1 MSVGAAICHPD
12 SKSPAEAAAM
22 SRLRPDPFL
31 VLLVACAALASV
43 VPARGAFNAD
53 FGDATS
59 IAIALLFF
67 LHGARLSRATV
78 IAGATHWRL
87 HLMVFASTFVLFP
100 LLGLAIRLF
109 APRLIGP
116 SLYAGILFLCTLPST
131 VQSSIGFTSIARG
144 NVPAAVCSASASNIL
159 GIFLTPVLVG
169 VLFSRHGGSGI
180 SVAEIESIMLQLLL
194 PFLAGQICHSR
205 LSGLLRR
212 HKNLT
217 DIVDRGSILMVVYL
231 AFSNAVVGGL
241 WQTLSAQSIAMLA
254 LVDLALLLTVIAV
267 TVGTSRLLGFS
278 KGDEIVIVFCGSK
291 KSLASG
297 LPMAAAIFAG
307 QNIGAI
313 VLPVMIFHQIQL
325 VLCAM
330 LARRYARRVESAEP
344 QAALAAGHA
353 VVTDGSKVREPEAS
367 TPPRGDRLVG
377 AIARTHDHVC

>member
-1 MSVGAAICHPD
+1 
-12 SKSPAEAAAM
+12 M

-43 VPARGAFNAD
+43 VPARGAFNQD

-67 LHGARLSRATV
+67 LHGARLSRTTV
-78 IAGATHWRL
+78 IAGLTHWRL

-100 LLGLAIRLF
+100 LLGLAIGLF
-109 APRLIGP
+109 APRLLGP
-116 SLYAGILFLCTLPST
+116 SLYAGVLFLCALPST
-131 VQSSIGFTSIARG
+131 VQSSIAFTSIARG

-169 VLFSRHGGSGI
+169 MLFSRHGAGGI

-194 PFLAGQICHSR
+194 PFLVGQIFHSR
-205 LSGLLRR
+205 VSGLLQRYKR
-212 HKNLT
+212 LT

-241 WQTLSAQSIAMLA
+241 WQTLSVQSIAMLV
-254 LVDLALLLTVIAV
+254 LVDLALLLTVMAV
-267 TVGTSRLLGFS
+267 TTGTSRLLGFS
-278 KGDEIVIVFCGSK
+278 KEDEIVIVFCGSK

-325 VLCAM
+325 MLCAM
-330 LARRYARRVESAEP
+330 LARRYARRVVRSEAPMPESAKP
-344 QAALAAGHA
+344 QAAIAAGHI
-353 VVTDGSKVREPEAS
+353 VVADGGEVREPGAS
-367 TPPRGDRLVG
+367 SPPAGDHLAG
-377 AIARTHDHVC
+377 AIACTLDRVH